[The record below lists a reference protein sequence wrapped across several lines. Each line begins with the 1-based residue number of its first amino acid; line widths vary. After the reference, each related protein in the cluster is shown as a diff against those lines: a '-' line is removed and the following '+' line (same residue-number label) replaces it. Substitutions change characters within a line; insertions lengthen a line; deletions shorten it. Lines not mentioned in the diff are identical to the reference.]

1 MLFGPQIEEH
11 VTVDD
16 VGISEEHLNAKM
28 HLYVEIFLAGIPTF
42 REFYRK
48 WSWDGKHYY
57 LY

>member
-48 WSWDGKHYY
+48 
-57 LY
+57 